1 MGSELTGK
9 ILHFG
14 SNMRVLAPGTYLDQ
28 FLLKNCANPTSQNS
42 ISIFL
47 DHIRAQFHFLLDFS
61 RIFSTQISLRYSQS
75 LYQAHIHHS
84 RVSSITIGP
93 LYLQNTPYFNHLN
106 HGIHKTP
113 AHQGNFCRTVFV

>member
-28 FLLKNCANPTSQNS
+28 FLLKNCADPTSQTS

-61 RIFSTQISLRYSQS
+61 RIFSLQISLRYSQS

-93 LYLQNTPYFNHLN
+93 LYLQNTTPFSYFD
-106 HGIHKTP
+106 HGLTNTP
-113 AHQGNFCRTVFV
+113 AHQGNFCRTIFV